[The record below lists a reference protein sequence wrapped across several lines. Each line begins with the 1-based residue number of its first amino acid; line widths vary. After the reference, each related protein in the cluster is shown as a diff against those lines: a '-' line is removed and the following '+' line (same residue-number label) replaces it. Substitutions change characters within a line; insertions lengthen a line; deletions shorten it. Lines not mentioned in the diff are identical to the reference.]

1 MVDVSSS
8 GDLLH
13 LRLFREGLRSG
24 RLVVIV
30 PYSMAP
36 VVLSSFCGLFML
48 VPTEGISMAVLVF
61 TVLVAAVAPAAAAL
75 SHHPEEHSTDENEPD
90 NIFHGYPLSLA
101 VLPFLLS

>member
-1 MVDVSSS
+1 M
-8 GDLLH
+8 
-13 LRLFREGLRSG
+13 
-24 RLVVIV
+24 IV

-90 NIFHGYPLSLA
+90 NIFHGYPIPFRSFVAPLQGGWLGTIIRDFLDCSLTRQVA
-101 VLPFLLS
+101 QRR

>member
-1 MVDVSSS
+1 M
-8 GDLLH
+8 
-13 LRLFREGLRSG
+13 
-24 RLVVIV
+24 IV

-61 TVLVAAVAPAAAAL
+61 TVLVAAVATAAAAL

-90 NIFHGYPLSLA
+90 NIFHGYPIPFRSFIAPLQGGWLGTIIRDLLDCSLIRQVA
-101 VLPFLLS
+101 QRG